1 MKLRV
6 GTDCSGIDAPIQA
19 LLQLGVDFEHVFSCE
34 IDKWC
39 IKTLKANYDIPLIF
53 DDMLNRRVDEVPD
66 IDLYVSGFPC
76 QSFSQAGARKGFDD
90 VRGTIFHECMNV
102 IRTKQPQYF
111 VLENVKNIYSH
122 NKGSTWKVIEG
133 ELKSLEDLGYTVS
146 HKLLNTRDYGIPQN
160 RERVYI
166 VGSRASARPCEWPDK
181 VECQPIHLFID
192 HTNQTPRVWN
202 RKTDLNAVSEN
213 AVFIDVDFLHYT
225 NYPNA
230 DKYSPCVVAR
240 GSSMWCVPYHRYATP
255 TELGM
260 LQGFPKNFKQV
271 VSDSQMKKQYGN
283 SMSVNVLKL
292 IFEKLILE
300 VEYLKKDKDAS
311 QKQT

>member
-1 MKLRV
+1 MTLRV

-19 LLQLGVDFEHVFSCE
+19 LTQLGVDFEHVFSCE

-39 IKTLKANYDIPLIF
+39 IQTLKANYNIPIIFNDMRSRDIE
-53 DDMLNRRVDEVPD
+53 DVPE

-76 QSFSQAGARKGFDD
+76 QPFSQAGSRKGLSDT
-90 VRGTIFHECMNV
+90 RGTIFHDCMNV
-102 IRTKQPQYF
+102 IKTKQPKYF
-111 VLENVKNIYSH
+111 ILENVKNILTH
-122 NKGSTWKVIEG
+122 NKGNTWNVISNELNSLSDIGYKV
-133 ELKSLEDLGYTVS
+133 T

-166 VGSRASARPCEWPDK
+166 VGTKDGDFEWPDK
-181 VECQPIHLFID
+181 ITECRPIQDFVD
-192 HTNQTPRVWN
+192 HTNQTSTEWK
-202 RKTDLNAVSEN
+202 RKTDINAVSTE

-230 DKYSPCVVAR
+230 NKYSPCVVAR
-240 GSSMWCVPYHRYATP
+240 GSSHWCVPYHRYATP
-255 TELGM
+255 VELGM
-260 LQGFPKNFKQV
+260 LQGFPKDFKQV

-292 IFEKLILE
+292 IIEKLILGG
-300 VEYLKKDKDAS
+300 EYLKKDKDAS